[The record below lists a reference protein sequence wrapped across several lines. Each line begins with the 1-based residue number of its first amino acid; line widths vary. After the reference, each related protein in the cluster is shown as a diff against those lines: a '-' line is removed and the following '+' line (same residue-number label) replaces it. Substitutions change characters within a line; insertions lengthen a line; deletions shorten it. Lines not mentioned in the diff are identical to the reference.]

1 MNTIFIEESHLMT
14 SNKSSAQLHVTFDVR
29 DKHGG
34 SFTYDEIQR
43 KVFDIFIISFG
54 NCMHYMFMQTGDYL
68 FYSEIASIII

>member
-1 MNTIFIEESHLMT
+1 MT

-43 KVFDIFIISFG
+43 KVFDIFVICFG
-54 NCMHYMFMQTGDYL
+54 NCMHYMFIKKG
-68 FYSEIASIII
+68 IICFIQKLLLL

>member
-1 MNTIFIEESHLMT
+1 MT
-14 SNKSSAQLHVTFDVR
+14 SNISSAQLHVTFDVR

-34 SFTYDEIQR
+34 SFTYDEILR

-54 NCMHYMFMQTGDYL
+54 NGMHYMFMQKDGYL

>member
-1 MNTIFIEESHLMT
+1 MT
-14 SNKSSAQLHVTFDVR
+14 SNKSSAQLHVAFDVR
-29 DKHGG
+29 DKHRG

-54 NCMHYMFMQTGDYL
+54 DCMHFMFMQEGDYL